1 MSRLRLLHLGKYYP
15 PVRGGIETV
24 LETLCR
30 GERGR
35 LDSRALVLGTASGAA
50 PRTVHEVVDGVPVTR
65 VRSFGTVGAVAL
77 TPTLPWWLARARADV
92 IVLHEPNPMALV
104 AYALVRPRTPL
115 VVWMHSEV
123 IRPRWQYKLFYEPLL
138 NLALR
143 RATRI
148 VVASPPM
155 LDAPSLAPFRDKCV
169 VVPYGLCPAPYTTG
183 AAAAARPVGEP
194 TTLLFV
200 GRLVPYKGVDVL
212 LRALQGLAARAV
224 IVGDGPCRASLE
236 SLAADL
242 GVADRVTFAG
252 QVPDD
257 TRLEWYRAADVFV
270 LPSVSRQEAFGM
282 VQVEAMLSGLPVVS
296 TALPTGV
303 PWVNQHGETGLVVPP
318 GDPDAL
324 RAALASLAASSELR
338 RRLGAQA
345 RTRALATF
353 TAERM
358 CDGAYDVYRHAAATA
373 RAQASGWGTALA
385 KRALDVLLSGAG
397 LLASAPLWA
406 LIAAAIKLEDGGPVF
421 YSQDRSG
428 RNGVPFH
435 VWKFRSMIPNAEA
448 ATGAVQSGE
457 HDPRVTRVGRLLRV
471 TAMDELPQLWS
482 IFRGDMSF
490 TGPRAL
496 RPGEIEALGN
506 GEMELLEDV
515 PGFAAR
521 ASVLP
526 GLTGIAQIYAPRDI
540 PRRHKFKYDLL
551 YVRRQSLWLDVRLIF
566 LSFWITARGSWEV
579 RGKKF

>member
-1 MSRLRLLHLGKYYP
+1 MSRLTVLHLGKYYP

-35 LDSRALVLGTASGAA
+35 LDSRALVLGTGPA
-50 PRTVHEVVDGVPVTR
+50 TVHEGVDGVPVTR
-65 VRSFGTVGAVAL
+65 VRSFGTVGAVSV
-77 TPTLPWWLARARADV
+77 TPTLPWWLARANADV
-92 IVLHEPNPMALV
+92 VVLHEPNPMALL

-123 IRPRWQYKLFYEPLL
+123 IRPRWQYRLFYEPLL

-143 RATRI
+143 RAARI

-155 LDAPSLAPFRDKCV
+155 LDAPSLAPFRAKCV
-169 VVPYGLCPAPYTTG
+169 VVPYGIDPKPYTATPG
-183 AAAAARPVGEP
+183 IAARPASPEP
-194 TTLLFV
+194 TVLFV
-200 GRLVPYKGVDVL
+200 GRLVAYKGVDVL
-212 LRALQGLAARAV
+212 LRALQGLPVRAV
-224 IVGDGPCRASLE
+224 IVGDGPCRAALE
-236 SLAADL
+236 SSAAEL

-252 QVPDD
+252 QVPDE

-303 PWVNQHGETGLVVPP
+303 PWVNQPGETGLVVAP
-318 GDPDAL
+318 GDPQAL
-324 RAALASLAASSELR
+324 RSALASLAASPELR

-345 RTRALATF
+345 RARALATF

-358 CDGAYDVYRHAAATA
+358 CDGAYEVYREAAATA
-373 RAQASGWGTALA
+373 RLQAPGWGTALA
-385 KRALDVLLSGAG
+385 KRTLDVLLSGAG

-406 LIAAAIKLEDGGPVF
+406 LIAAAIKLEDRGPVF
-421 YSQDRSG
+421 YQQDRSG
-428 RNGVPFH
+428 RNGVTFP
-435 VWKFRSMIPNAEA
+435 VWKFRSMIPDAEA
-448 ATGAVQSGE
+448 ATGAVQSGR
-457 HDPRVTRVGRLLRV
+457 HDPRVTRVGRLLRM

-551 YVRRQSLWLDVRLIF
+551 YVRRQSIWLDLRLIL

>member
-1 MSRLRLLHLGKYYP
+1 MSRMKVLHLGKYYP

-30 GERGR
+30 GARAC
-35 LDSRALVLGTASGAA
+35 LAPRALVHGTT

-77 TPTLPWWLARARADV
+77 TPTLPWWLARSDADV
-92 IVLHEPNPMALV
+92 IVLHEPNPMALL
-104 AYALVRPRTPL
+104 AYALVRPKSPL
-115 VVWMHSEV
+115 VVWLHSEV
-123 IRPRWQYKLFYEPLL
+123 IRPRWQYRLFYEPLL

-143 RATRI
+143 RAARI

-155 LDAPSLAPFRDKCV
+155 LDAPSLAPFRDKCA
-169 VVPYGLCPAPYTTG
+169 VVPYGVDPAPY
-183 AAAAARPVGEP
+183 AAAAAVERTAAAEP
-194 TTLLFV
+194 TVLFV
-200 GRLVPYKGVDVL
+200 GRLVGYKGVDVL
-212 LRALQGLAARAV
+212 LRALPGVPVRAV
-224 IVGDGPCRASLE
+224 IVGDGPCRGALE
-236 SLAADL
+236 ALAAEL
-242 GVADRVTFAG
+242 GVAGRVTFAG
-252 QVPDD
+252 PVSDEA
-257 TRLEWYRAADVFV
+257 RFEAYRAADFVV
-270 LPSVSRQEAFGM
+270 LPSVTRQEAFGM
-282 VQVEAMLSGLPVVS
+282 VQIEAMLSGLPVVS

-303 PWVNQHGETGLVVPP
+303 PWVNQDGRTGLVVPP
-318 GDPDAL
+318 GDPAAL
-324 RAALASLAASSELR
+324 RSALAALAASPDLR
-338 RRLGAQA
+338 RDLGRGA
-345 RTRALATF
+345 RARALATF
-353 TAERM
+353 TAEQM
-358 CDGAYDVYRHAAATA
+358 CDGAYEVYREAAAAA
-373 RAQASGWGTALA
+373 RPAPGRGTVFA
-385 KRALDVLLSGAG
+385 KRALDVALSGAG
-397 LLASAPLWA
+397 LLASAPVWA
-406 LIAAAIKLEDGGPVF
+406 VIAAAIKLEDGGPVF
-421 YSQDRSG
+421 YQQERSG
-428 RNGVPFH
+428 RNGVPFP
-435 VWKFRSMIPNAEA
+435 VWKFRSMIPDAEA
-448 ATGAVQSGE
+448 VTGAVQSGA
-457 HDPRVTRVGRLLRV
+457 HDPRVTRVGRLMRM

-551 YVRRQSLWLDVRLIF
+551 YVRRQSIWLDVRLIL